1 MLNGVDLIMT
11 DLPENYIKF
20 MVKYAVEI
28 EKYCYNCDRLYDC
41 DNNFDEDV
49 VRECLDGKKVMEEKN
64 AKNLKI

>member
-28 EKYCYNCDRLYDC
+28 EKYCYDCNRLYDC
-41 DNNFDEDV
+41 DNNFDEDA
-49 VRECLDGKKVMEEKN
+49 VRECLDGKRIEERGVTDE
-64 AKNLKI
+64 

>member
-1 MLNGVDLIMT
+1 
-11 DLPENYIKF
+11 

-64 AKNLKI
+64 EN